1 MGKISVT
8 VYNDGIQIL
17 ISAHWQPIS
26 ERFAMNVTK
35 IRVLLAEDHHVVR
48 AALVSFLSQD
58 ENIMVVG
65 ELADTNRLEI
75 TVKTCRPD
83 VLLLDAHMPGRPVLE
98 TIQILRRQYPDLRI
112 VVLSAYRRREY
123 VIGLIEL
130 GAAGYILKD
139 DPQES
144 LIQAVKI
151 ASRGQQWFSPRI
163 LDLLIKTE
171 KPQTLHQLTER
182 EKDVLRLLVKGRRN
196 AEIAA
201 ELTLTE
207 QTIKNYVRRIYN
219 KLGVNTRVEAVRQTM
234 KQNLLSFDEPT
245 LLQNTDFPD
254 FPE

>member
-1 MGKISVT
+1 M
-8 VYNDGIQIL
+8 
-17 ISAHWQPIS
+17 
-26 ERFAMNVTK
+26 TK

-58 ENIMVVG
+58 ENIIIVG
-65 ELADTNRLEI
+65 ELADTNRLET
-75 TVKTCRPD
+75 TVQTCRPD

-98 TIQILRRQYPDLRI
+98 TIQILRKRYPDLRI

-123 VIGLIEL
+123 VVGLIEL

-151 ASRGQQWFSPRI
+151 AARGQQWFSPRI
-163 LDLLIKTE
+163 MDLLIKAE
-171 KPQTLHQLTER
+171 KWQKPQTLHKLTER

-234 KQNLLSFDEPT
+234 KQNLLSFDEPS
-245 LLQNTDFPD
+245 LSYDTDFPD

>member
-1 MGKISVT
+1 
-8 VYNDGIQIL
+8 
-17 ISAHWQPIS
+17 
-26 ERFAMNVTK
+26 MNITK

-58 ENIMVVG
+58 ENILIVG
-65 ELADTNRLEI
+65 ELADTSRLETMI
-75 TVKTCRPD
+75 KTCRPD

-98 TIQILRRQYPDLRI
+98 TIQILRQQYPDLRI

-123 VIGLIEL
+123 VVGLIEL

-144 LIQAVKI
+144 LIQAIKI
-151 ASRGQQWFSPRI
+151 AARGQQWFSPRI
-163 LDLLIKTE
+163 MDLLIKAE
-171 KPQTLHQLTER
+171 KWQKPQTLHQLTER

-234 KQNLLSFDEPT
+234 KQNLLSFDEPS
-245 LLQNTDFPD
+245 LSYDKDFSD